1 MKKILVLCFSILG
14 IITSIDIV
22 LFEFFNIGSSQF
34 QNYILLYLLIF
45 LFESELKDF
54 PRDILSDKFVK
65 YPMYLS
71 ITLSLL
77 SHFSI
82 I

>member
-1 MKKILVLCFSILG
+1 MKKILVICFSILG
-14 IITSIDIV
+14 IVTSIDVI
-22 LFEFFNIGSSQF
+22 LFEFFDIGTSQF
-34 QNYILLYLLIF
+34 QNYIFLYVLIY
-45 LFESELKDF
+45 LFENELKDF

-65 YPMYLS
+65 YPMYIS

-77 SHFSI
+77 SYFSI

>member
-14 IITSIDIV
+14 IVTSIDII
-22 LFEFFNIGSSQF
+22 LFEFFDIGTSQF
-34 QNYILLYLLIF
+34 QNYILFFLVIYLC
-45 LFESELKDF
+45 ESELKDF

-65 YPMYLS
+65 YPMYIS

>member
-1 MKKILVLCFSILG
+1 MKKILVICFSILG
-14 IITSIDIV
+14 IVSSVDII
-22 LFEFFNIGSSQF
+22 LFEFFDIGTSQF
-34 QNYILLYLLIF
+34 QNYIIFYIAIYLC
-45 LFESELKDF
+45 ESELKDF

-65 YPMYLS
+65 YPMYIS

>member
-1 MKKILVLCFSILG
+1 MKKILVICFSILG
-14 IITSIDIV
+14 IVTSIDVI
-22 LFEFFNIGSSQF
+22 LFEFFDIGTSQF
-34 QNYILLYLLIF
+34 QNYILLYLVVY
-45 LFESELKDF
+45 LFEIELKDF

-65 YPMYLS
+65 YPMYIS

>member
-1 MKKILVLCFSILG
+1 MKKILIFCFSILG
-14 IITSIDIV
+14 IVTSIDII
-22 LFEFFNIGSSQF
+22 LFEFFDIGTSQF
-34 QNYILLYLLIF
+34 QNYILFFLVIYLC
-45 LFESELKDF
+45 ESELKDF

-65 YPMYLS
+65 YPMYIS

>member
-1 MKKILVLCFSILG
+1 MKKILVICFSILG
-14 IITSIDIV
+14 IVAAIDII
-22 LFEFFNIGSSQF
+22 LFEFFDIGTSQF
-34 QNYILLYLLIF
+34 QNVILFYLVVY
-45 LFESELKDF
+45 LFETELKVF

-65 YPMYLS
+65 YPMYIS

>member
-14 IITSIDIV
+14 IITSIDIA

-34 QNYILLYLLIF
+34 QNYILLYLVIYI
-45 LFESELKDF
+45 FESELKDF

>member
-1 MKKILVLCFSILG
+1 MKKILIFCFSMLG
-14 IITSIDIV
+14 IVTSIDII
-22 LFEFFNIGSSQF
+22 LFEFFDIGTSQF
-34 QNYILLYLLIF
+34 QNYILLYLVIY

-54 PRDILSDKFVK
+54 PRGILSDRFVK
-65 YPMYLS
+65 YPMYVS
-71 ITLSLL
+71 ITLSLF

>member
-1 MKKILVLCFSILG
+1 MKKILVICFAILG
-14 IITSIDIV
+14 IVASVDII
-22 LFEFFNIGSSQF
+22 LFEFFDIGTSQF
-34 QNYILLYLLIF
+34 QNIILLYLVVY
-45 LFESELKDF
+45 LFEIELKDF

-65 YPMYLS
+65 YPMYIS

>member
-1 MKKILVLCFSILG
+1 MKKILVVCFSILG
-14 IITSIDIV
+14 IVTSIDII
-22 LFEFFNIGSSQF
+22 LFEFFDIGTSQF
-34 QNYILLYLLIF
+34 KNYVLLFIVIY

-65 YPMYLS
+65 YPMYVS

-77 SHFSI
+77 SYFSI

>member
-1 MKKILVLCFSILG
+1 MKKILVICFSILG
-14 IITSIDIV
+14 IVSSIDII
-22 LFEFFNIGSSQF
+22 LFEFFDIGTSQF
-34 QNYILLYLLIF
+34 QNYILFFIVIYLC
-45 LFESELKDF
+45 ESELKDF

-65 YPMYLS
+65 YPMYIS

>member
-1 MKKILVLCFSILG
+1 MKKILVICFSILG
-14 IITSIDIV
+14 IVTSIDVI
-22 LFEFFNIGSSQF
+22 LFEFFDIGTSQF
-34 QNYILLYLLIF
+34 TNYILLYLVIY
-45 LFESELKDF
+45 LFEIELKDF

-65 YPMYLS
+65 YPMYIS

>member
-1 MKKILVLCFSILG
+1 MKKILVICFSILG
-14 IITSIDIV
+14 IVTSIDVI
-22 LFEFFNIGSSQF
+22 LFEFFDIGTSQF
-34 QNYILLYLLIF
+34 QNYIFLYLVIY
-45 LFESELKDF
+45 LFEIELKDF
-54 PRDILSDKFVK
+54 PRNILSDKFVK
-65 YPMYLS
+65 YPMYIS

>member
-1 MKKILVLCFSILG
+1 MKKILVFCFSILG
-14 IITSIDIV
+14 IVSSIDII
-22 LFEFFNIGSSQF
+22 LFEFFDIGTNQF
-34 QNYILLYLLIF
+34 QNYILFYIAIYLC
-45 LFESELKDF
+45 ESELKDF
-54 PRDILSDKFVK
+54 PRDILSDKLVK
-65 YPMYLS
+65 YPMYIS

>member
-1 MKKILVLCFSILG
+1 MKKILVICFSIIG
-14 IITSIDIV
+14 IVTSIDII
-22 LFEFFNIGSSQF
+22 LFEFFDIGTSQF
-34 QNYILLYLLIF
+34 QNYILFYIVIYLC
-45 LFESELKDF
+45 ESELKDF

-65 YPMYLS
+65 YPMYIS

>member
-1 MKKILVLCFSILG
+1 MKKILVICFSILG
-14 IITSIDIV
+14 IVTSIDII
-22 LFEFFNIGSSQF
+22 LFEFFDIGTSQF
-34 QNYILLYLLIF
+34 RNYIFLYLMIY
-45 LFESELKDF
+45 LFEIELKVF

-65 YPMYLS
+65 YPMYIS

>member
-1 MKKILVLCFSILG
+1 MRKILVICFSILG
-14 IITSIDIV
+14 IVTSIDII
-22 LFEFFNIGSSQF
+22 LFEFFDIGTSQL
-34 QNYILLYLLIF
+34 QNYILLYLGIF
-45 LFESELKDF
+45 LCERELKDF
-54 PRDILSDKFVK
+54 PRDILNDKYVK
-65 YPMYLS
+65 YPMYVS

>member
-1 MKKILVLCFSILG
+1 MKKILVICFSILG
-14 IITSIDIV
+14 IVASVDII
-22 LFEFFNIGSSQF
+22 LFEFFDIGTSQF
-34 QNYILLYLLIF
+34 QNYILFFIVIYLC
-45 LFESELKDF
+45 ESELKDF

-65 YPMYLS
+65 YPMYVS

>member
-1 MKKILVLCFSILG
+1 MKKILVFCFSILG
-14 IITSIDIV
+14 VVTSIDII
-22 LFEFFNIGSSQF
+22 LFEFFDIGTIQF
-34 QNYILLYLLIF
+34 QNYILLYLVIY

-71 ITLSLL
+71 ITLVLL

>member
-1 MKKILVLCFSILG
+1 MKKILIFCFSILG
-14 IITSIDIV
+14 IVASVDII
-22 LFEFFNIGSSQF
+22 LFEFFDIGTSQF
-34 QNYILLYLLIF
+34 QNYILFFLVVY

-65 YPMYLS
+65 YPMYIS

>member
-1 MKKILVLCFSILG
+1 MKKILVICFSILG
-14 IITSIDIV
+14 IVASVDII
-22 LFEFFNIGSSQF
+22 LFEFFDIGTSQF
-34 QNYILLYLLIF
+34 QNVILLYLAVY
-45 LFESELKDF
+45 LFEIELKVF

-65 YPMYLS
+65 YPMYIS

>member
-1 MKKILVLCFSILG
+1 MKKILIFSFSILG
-14 IITSIDIV
+14 IVTSMDII
-22 LFEFFNIGSSQF
+22 LFEFFDIGTSQF
-34 QNYILLYLLIF
+34 QNYILFYLVIYLC
-45 LFESELKDF
+45 ESELKDF

-65 YPMYLS
+65 YPMYVS

-77 SHFSI
+77 SYFLI

>member
-1 MKKILVLCFSILG
+1 MKKILVISFSILG
-14 IITSIDIV
+14 LATSIDVI
-22 LFEFFNIGSSQF
+22 LFEFFGIGTSQF
-34 QNYILLYLLIF
+34 QNYIFLYVLIY
-45 LFESELKDF
+45 LFENELKDF

-65 YPMYLS
+65 YPMYIS

-77 SHFSI
+77 SYFSI

>member
-14 IITSIDIV
+14 IITSIDIA
-22 LFEFFNIGSSQF
+22 LFEFFNIGNSQS
-34 QNYILLYLLIF
+34 QNYILLYLLIY
-45 LFESELKDF
+45 LFENELKDF

-77 SHFSI
+77 SYFSI